1 MSFPNKANFIK
12 NIETIKQPESFSTTN
27 IKNIAQKF
35 IKENLY
41 MSPIK
46 YFYIRPNEIQAWE
59 NYYII
64 KLRNESPIG
73 VEYVQRISKRAFFY
87 KILVFA

>member
-27 IKNIAQKF
+27 IKNIAQKI

-41 MSPIK
+41 MNPIK
-46 YFYIRPNEIQAWE
+46 YFI
-59 NYYII
+59 
-64 KLRNESPIG
+64 
-73 VEYVQRISKRAFFY
+73 
-87 KILVFA
+87 